1 MFKKQILSILG
12 LIQKQ
17 SFRSASDL
25 QAKKIMEIAKILKLK
40 LRTKLLNQCLQE
52 GGTIASKN
60 NVIYIY

>member
-40 LRTKLLNQCLQE
+40 LRTKLLNQCLQ